1 MTNIPFNYF
10 KHQEYGTFPML
21 EQKTVFRLANKKIPH
36 FKEVREI
43 KTPTKEELAGLKS
56 KISD

>member
-1 MTNIPFNYF
+1 MVPSYYF
-10 KHQEYGTFPML
+10 KHQEYDTFPML

-43 KTPTKEELAGLKS
+43 KTPAKEELAGLENK
-56 KISD
+56 KQND